1 MDKIDKFVYI
11 NLDKREDR
19 KKHILSELKKF
30 NIPDEKIIRFS
41 AVEHLKGQIGCGLSH
56 IGVMEMFKKSGD
68 KIWCILEDDNVFTKN
83 LEETNLYINEFLSN
97 NQYDVF
103 LGCTACIKAKNIK
116 GSDKIIRVMRSKMTS
131 FYIAR
136 SNVAD
141 AMIAS
146 HKQSIRSYG
155 THFYKKG
162 IPIDVMW
169 FNLMKVFVFVT
180 SYFNPLG
187 AQLVGYSDIM
197 HKNKDYNGI
206 TKTKTHK
213 LEESDLSE
221 KEKDSE
227 FESL

>member
-1 MDKIDKFVYI
+1 MDKIDKFIYI

-41 AVEHLKGQIGCGLSH
+41 AIEHLKGQIGCGLSH
-56 IGVMEMFKKSGD
+56 IGVMEMFKASGD
-68 KIWCILEDDNVFTKN
+68 KVWCILEDDNIFTKK
-83 LEETNLYINEFLSN
+83 LEEMNIYINEFLSKPC
-97 NQYDVF
+97 YDVF
-103 LGCTACIKAKNIK
+103 LGCTASLKAKNIK
-116 GSDKIIRVMRSKMTS
+116 GSDKLVRVNRSKMTS

-146 HKQSIRSYG
+146 HNQSIRSYG
-155 THFYKKG
+155 QSFYKKG

-169 FNLMKVFVFVT
+169 FHLMKIFVFVT

-197 HKNKDYNGI
+197 HKKKDYNGI
-206 TKTKTHK
+206 TKTEKRE
-213 LEESDLSE
+213 LEDT
-221 KEKDSE
+221 
-227 FESL
+227 ESLESGKESQDESL